1 MSTGLCEDGQAL
13 FENETYSAVCKK
25 IRTVQSKLQ
34 SLEYRFD
41 SQKKKKMRSIE
52 KARSSVDA
60 LQSQISK
67 EDERHDLACRRLE
80 ETYDPRALLD
90 ERVALLKLR
99 QKLAKKQFDF
109 DLMKKEYEMKV
120 IRQCFL
126 RQHFRLQR
134 QMHETLSFAEDFDIV
149 GWSDSTS
156 SSDSDILEE
165 RVPKRAKMELEAAV
179 PQNAENISPPLEDA
193 AATQSPASPSPG
205 NVAVCGQV

>member
-1 MSTGLCEDGQAL
+1 M
-13 FENETYSAVCKK
+13 
-25 IRTVQSKLQ
+25 
-34 SLEYRFD
+34 
-41 SQKKKKMRSIE
+41 
-52 KARSSVDA
+52 
-60 LQSQISK
+60 
-67 EDERHDLACRRLE
+67 
-80 ETYDPRALLD
+80 
-90 ERVALLKLR
+90 ALLKLR

-134 QMHETLSFAEDFDIV
+134 RMHESLSFAEDFDIV

-165 RVPKRAKMELEAAV
+165 RVPKRAKKDLVAAG
-179 PQNAENISPPLEDA
+179 PQNSENISPPLKDA

-205 NVAVCGQV
+205 NVAACGQV